1 MMENKILNLCSIISN
16 YVTKNDK
23 KLEDIISF
31 IEWGLKNLP
40 EVIKNDFV
48 SNTVFADNKT
58 SACITFD
65 INDYI
70 WWKKNKKS
78 YYFRKIKDIE
88 TIKKEVFEMLLIKY
102 TDVIT
107 NTEKDKLE
115 NAIREIQEIY
125 K

>member
-1 MMENKILNLCSIISN
+1 MENKILNLCSIISN

-31 IEWGLKNLP
+31 TEWGLKNLP

-48 SNTVFADNKT
+48 SNTVFADNK
-58 SACITFD
+58 SPAYIAFN
-65 INDYI
+65 ISDYI

-115 NAIREIQEIY
+115 STIKEIQEIY
-125 K
+125 Q

>member
-58 SACITFD
+58 SVYIEFNID
-65 INDYI
+65 DYI

-115 NAIREIQEIY
+115 NTIREIQEIY